1 VDDTK
6 EIKNFIK
13 MFLSIYIIK
22 LPTIKTK
29 KTCTRN
35 NILIIL
41 SRIII
46 QENLIKMNIVFGEYI
61 KSLRKQKGL
70 TLTQLGAKLGIDSGL
85 LSKIEN
91 GKKQLDEKALPNL
104 AEEFNL
110 DLQKLK
116 NEYLSEVIAYKI
128 YTNDYSTEVLHLA
141 EEKVKYYKQKNVKQT
156 SITSKKKLNAYK
168 RVH

>member
-1 VDDTK
+1 
-6 EIKNFIK
+6 
-13 MFLSIYIIK
+13 
-22 LPTIKTK
+22 
-29 KTCTRN
+29 
-35 NILIIL
+35 
-41 SRIII
+41 
-46 QENLIKMNIVFGEYI
+46 MNIVFGEYI